1 MSLVSFPAAWIACV
15 AAAGCALATPAGA
28 QTLVPDAVETMPI
41 RVGPL
46 GLQPSIAITNVGN
59 DSNVF
64 NEADNPQE
72 DFTATAV
79 PRLVARIRGGRLLV
93 SYGSAAEMVYFRK
106 FTSERSVNTTGDVR
120 LDGNFGRLQPYISGG
135 WMATRARLNSEVD
148 VRSPR
153 TQHTYAAGLR
163 MLLAS
168 RTAVVVSARQL
179 GVDFEDGAQF
189 WGVDLSRTLNSRTD
203 TVDAGLQLVL
213 TPLTTFSM
221 TASFQRDRFDA
232 APERDSDTLRL
243 LPALQFD
250 PTSLIRGS
258 LAVGYRRFR
267 PLAPELPDYNGLLVQ
282 AGLGYTL
289 LARTKFDLEAGR
301 DVQYSF
307 EELEPYYVS
316 TGGRLTV
323 THQLVGPF
331 DLQAFGGRQTLSY
344 RRRQTPAATRRD
356 EVEIYGGGAG
366 YRLRDNLRL
375 GLTWER
381 TRRTSVLDHRT
392 YERRRVYAS
401 LTYGSEL

>member
-1 MSLVSFPAAWIACV
+1 MSHFSVRTVFVLLA
-15 AAAGCALATPAGA
+15 AAAGCGLPAPALA
-28 QTLVPDAVETMPI
+28 QTQVPEAVESMPI
-41 RVGPL
+41 HFGPL
-46 GLQPSIAITNVGN
+46 GLRPSVSITNVGN

-64 NEADNPQE
+64 NDADNPQE

-79 PRLVARIRGGRLLV
+79 PRLVARVRGGRVLL
-93 SYGSAAEMVYFRK
+93 SYSSTAELVYFRK
-106 FTSERSVNTTGDVR
+106 FTSERSVNTTTDLR
-120 LDGNFGRLQPYISGG
+120 LDGNFGRLQPYVSAG
-135 WMATRARLNSEVD
+135 WVATKERLNSEVD

-153 TQHTYAAGLR
+153 TQQAYAAGVR

-168 RTAVVVSARQL
+168 RTAVVVSARRL
-179 GVDFEDGAQF
+179 AVDFDEAARF
-189 WGVDLSRTLNSRTD
+189 RGVDLSRTLNSRTD
-203 TVDAGLQLVL
+203 SVDAGLQLLL

-221 TASFQRDRFDA
+221 TASLQRDRFDA

-267 PLAPELPDYNGLLVQ
+267 PLTPELPDYSGLLVQ

-289 LARTKFDLEAGR
+289 LARTKFDVDAVR

-307 EELEPYYVS
+307 EDLEPYYLS

-323 THQLVGPF
+323 THQLVGPL
-331 DLQAFGGRQTLSY
+331 DLQAFGGRQSMAY
-344 RRRQTPAATRRD
+344 RQRQLPGAARRD
-356 EVEIYGGGAG
+356 HVETFGGGAG

-375 GLTWER
+375 GVTWESH
-381 TRRTSVLDHRT
+381 RRTSALDERE
-392 YERRRVYAS
+392 YVRRRVYAS
-401 LTYGSEL
+401 LIYGS

>member
-1 MSLVSFPAAWIACV
+1 MSHFSVRAAFVLLA
-15 AAAGCALATPAGA
+15 AAAGCALPTPARA
-28 QTLVPDAVETMPI
+28 QTQVPEAVETMPI
-41 RVGPL
+41 HFGPL
-46 GLQPSIAITNVGN
+46 GLRPSVSITNIGN

-64 NEADNPQE
+64 NDADNPQE

-79 PRLVARIRGGRLLV
+79 PRLVARVRGGRLLL
-93 SYGSAAEMVYFRK
+93 SYNSAAEIVYFRK
-106 FTSERSVNTTGDVR
+106 FTSERSVNTTTDLR
-120 LDGNFGRLQPYISGG
+120 LDGNFGRLQPYVSAG
-135 WMATRARLNSEVD
+135 WVATKERLNSEVD

-153 TQHTYAAGLR
+153 TQQAYAAGVR

-168 RTAVVVSARQL
+168 RTAVVVSARRL
-179 GVDFEDGAQF
+179 AVDFDEAARF
-189 WGVDLSRTLNSRTD
+189 RGVDLSRTLNSRTD
-203 TVDAGLQLVL
+203 SVDAGLQLLL

-221 TASFQRDRFDA
+221 TASLQRDRFDA

-267 PLAPELPDYNGLLVQ
+267 PLTPELPDYSGLLVQ

-289 LARTKFDLEAGR
+289 LARTKFDVDAVR

-307 EELEPYYVS
+307 EDLEPYYLS

-323 THQLVGPF
+323 THQLVGPL
-331 DLQAFGGRQTLSY
+331 DLQAFGGRQSMAY
-344 RRRQTPAATRRD
+344 RQRQLPGAARRD
-356 EVEIYGGGAG
+356 HVETYGGGAG

-375 GLTWER
+375 GVTWESH
-381 TRRTSVLDHRT
+381 RRTSALDERE
-392 YERRRVYAS
+392 YVRRRVYAS
-401 LTYGSEL
+401 LTYGS